1 MADQKCPKCNGPMEL
16 VDIDG
21 HESWACPK
29 DAYAY
34 AVDQEWAYSDLEED
48 G

>member
-1 MADQKCPKCNGPMEL
+1 MTERCPRCDTLMEL
-16 VDIDG
+16 VIIDG

-34 AVDQEWAYSDLEED
+34 AVDQDQDIYELDE
-48 G
+48 